1 MSGPDRELR
10 LTTRHDLVAA
20 TEELVPDGHRA
31 RLVDHD
37 DFVVALLPGRV
48 AVFEFAG
55 LDIVGRWTMPSSDI
69 ATDMPMTP

>member
-1 MSGPDRELR
+1 MSRPEGELR

-20 TEELVPDGHRA
+20 TDELAPDGHRA

-55 LDIVGRWTMPSSDI
+55 LDIVGRWAMP
-69 ATDMPMTP
+69 AAGTPEAP